1 MNLELL
7 DLESNII
14 SSFPTSSIGN
24 LNNLKVLDLY
34 DNNREQLPREI
45 GILVNLG
52 VLNLGSNPISSL
64 PNWNWKTLNDLNLS
78 GNQLEHLPQ
87 EIENL
92 VNSISSLPNSIGI
105 FLIEYLGIRAW
116 EIEELP
122 EGFWPFR
129 FARIAP

>member
-64 PNWNWKTLNDLNLS
+64 PNWN
-78 GNQLEHLPQ
+78 
-87 EIENL
+87 
-92 VNSISSLPNSIGI
+92 
-105 FLIEYLGIRAW
+105 
-116 EIEELP
+116 
-122 EGFWPFR
+122 
-129 FARIAP
+129 